1 MWSFFRRAPIPHPA
15 QTLLSEL
22 DALDQERQE
31 STARQL
37 AMLWSA
43 FTQDF
48 GISRFKVAPPSEQQA
63 YLHRLDRII
72 ERGRE
77 VKESELGRYY
87 YSTALLRH
95 FLEAHRTHDTTPAA
109 RAVSEWLVWLTER
122 GRELEQDPD
131 RGGDLTNLQPPRHAK
146 PMTTE
151 LVRYRGQ
158 TRVRVGR

>member
-22 DALDQERQE
+22 DALDQERRE

-37 AMLWSA
+37 ALLWSA

-48 GISRFKVAPPSEQQA
+48 GISRFEAAPRSEQQA
-63 YLHRLDRII
+63 YLDRLDRII

-77 VKESELGRYY
+77 IKESELGRYY

-122 GRELEQDPD
+122 GRELEPDAD
-131 RGGDLTNLQPPRHAK
+131 RGDDLTKSQPPQHPK
-146 PMTTE
+146 SMTVE
-151 LVRYRGQ
+151 VVRYQGQ
-158 TRVRVGR
+158 TRVRGGS